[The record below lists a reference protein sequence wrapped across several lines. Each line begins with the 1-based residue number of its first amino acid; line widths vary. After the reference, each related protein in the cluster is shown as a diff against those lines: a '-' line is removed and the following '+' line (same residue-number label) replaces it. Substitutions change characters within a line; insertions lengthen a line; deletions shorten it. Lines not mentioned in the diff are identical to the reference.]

1 MFARWGLRPMEMKET
16 IGEVRKAEK
25 LVVEAVK
32 EAEQAST
39 SA

>member
-1 MFARWGLRPMEMKET
+1 MKET
-16 IGEVRKAEK
+16 IGEVRKAET

-32 EAEQAST
+32 EAEQATT